1 MKRLI
6 FNVVLLLSFINMT
19 EAAKNVITGQMTYA
33 ARDAE
38 IDGNKITQ
46 GDFMALV
53 NDKLYTTDP
62 DADVVIEK
70 MAAHMCEGKDECFI
84 TIFYGEGSDEEKA
97 NAVAEV
103 FQKLAPEGEINVIC
117 GGQPVYS
124 YIVSVE

>member
-1 MKRLI
+1 K
-6 FNVVLLLSFINMT
+6 NVV
-19 EAAKNVITGQMTYA
+19 TGQMTYA

-53 NDKLYTTDP
+53 NDKLLTTDA
-62 DADVVIEK
+62 DADVVIER
-70 MAAHMCEGKDECFI
+70 MAANMCEGKDECFI
-84 TIFYGEGSDEEKA
+84 TIFYGEGADEEKA

-103 FQKLAPEGEINVIC
+103 FQKCAPDGEINVIC